1 MKSDMSKVKKQ
12 NILRRI
18 LEKFLNRVRQH
29 DGGNREV
36 DRKEN
41 NMDIPN
47 EILFPLLIEDI
58 NKGKTCTL
66 RLRGNS
72 MRPFL
77 ESNRDL
83 GIFSSPG
90 EVKVGDPVL
99 AEIEP
104 GHYVMH
110 RVMKIENG
118 DVTLMGDGN
127 LSCEY
132 CTVSNIRASVVG
144 FIRNGRHKADWT
156 DGWKWKTYS
165 WFWVTLR
172 PIRRWL
178 LAFYRYVWLNIFKL
192 KPYKP
197 LKSRE
202 INEIVKNFE
211 HKKSSSIKK

>member
-1 MKSDMSKVKKQ
+1 MRRLVKQ
-12 NILRRI
+12 
-18 LEKFLNRVRQH
+18 FLNLLLWPKKKLFNFLHRH
-29 DGGNREV
+29 DGGTREV

-41 NMDIPN
+41 NVDIPN

-58 NKGKTCTL
+58 KQGKTCTL

-83 GIFSSPG
+83 GIFIDIDD
-90 EVKVGDPVL
+90 VKVGDPVL

-110 RVMKIENG
+110 RVMKIKDGN
-118 DVTLMGDGN
+118 VTLMGDGN
-127 LSCEY
+127 LGCEY
-132 CTVSNIRASVVG
+132 CTTADIRASVIG
-144 FIRNGRHKADWT
+144 FIRKGRHKVDRT
-156 DGWKWKTYS
+156 DGVKWRTYS
-165 WFWVTLR
+165 WFWVKMR

-178 LAFYRYVWLNIFKL
+178 LAFYRYIWLNIFKL

-197 LKSRE
+197 LKSKE
-202 INEIVKNFE
+202 IDEIVKEFGY
-211 HKKSSSIKK
+211 KKSSSNKK